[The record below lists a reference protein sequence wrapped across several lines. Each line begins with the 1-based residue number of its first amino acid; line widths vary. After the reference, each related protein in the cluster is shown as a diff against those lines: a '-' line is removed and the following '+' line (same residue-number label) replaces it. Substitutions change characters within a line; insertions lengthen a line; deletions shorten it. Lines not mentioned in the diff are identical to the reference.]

1 MKKLFISVLLLAA
14 VFSAAM
20 ADGTTYPRKFLIEH
34 FTTEKCG
41 YCPLGMYS
49 IVEAIKGQEDQY
61 IWVSHHYGYGT
72 DPYTITEN
80 GTIGNKLGVNG
91 APNMCLN
98 RTIQNGQATLC
109 FHPAYLPEMTIT
121 DSKEA
126 IASVN
131 IERTYD
137 PATRALKVKVSGEV
151 GTTELTEVRLS
162 ILIKENGLVGKQ
174 ADYGWAWTGEWSE
187 FMHTKVVRDMLTA
200 ALGDKVTVENQTYSL
215 EKEFTVPTEWVDSN
229 CVVVAYITNKNL
241 KPIINAEQVALVDG
255 TTGGEEI
262 VPHGIKE
269 DIADSFPESGAPIK
283 DITFS
288 SVATQTVGDTLCV
301 QMIGD
306 NSVSAGGNKCKPVLL
321 LYIVGADQLTA
332 NTTYTV
338 SENGGNGTIIP
349 GARDD
354 ENMMLVGSLLTYC
367 TSTSINI
374 GNLKPQKYWM
384 LKSGTLTVDAE
395 GNITLDAVSANGSA
409 LTGTYNIAT
418 AIDEV
423 SLVKKAMKQIRDGQL
438 ILVNPAGEEYNI
450 LGTRIN

>member
-1 MKKLFISVLLLAA
+1 MKKLFTSVLLLAA
-14 VFSAAM
+14 VFTAAM
-20 ADGTTYPRKFLIEH
+20 AEGTTYPRKFLIEH

-41 YCPLGMYS
+41 FCPYGMYS
-49 IVEAIKGQEDQY
+49 IVEGIKGQEDQY

-80 GTIGNKLGVNG
+80 GTIGNKLGVSG
-91 APNMCLN
+91 APSMCIN
-98 RTIQNGQATLC
+98 RTIQNGPAALTS
-109 FHPAYLPEMTIT
+109 HPAYLPEITIT

-131 IERTYD
+131 IDRTYD
-137 PATRALKVKVSGEV
+137 PETRALKVKVSGEV

-162 ILIKENGLVGKQ
+162 ILIKENGLVGPQ
-174 ADYGWAWTGEWSE
+174 ADYYWTWTGEWSE
-187 FMHTKVVRDMLTA
+187 FMHTRVVRCMLTA
-200 ALGDKVTVENQTYSL
+200 ALGDKVTVTDQAYSL
-215 EKEFTVPTEWVDSN
+215 VKEYTVPAEWVDTN
-229 CVVVAYITNKNL
+229 CVVVAYITNKNY
-241 KPIINAEQVALVDG
+241 KPIINAEQVVLVEG

-262 VPHGIKE
+262 EPHGIKE
-269 DIADSFPESGAPIK
+269 NVADSYPESGAPIK

-288 SVATQTVGDTLCV
+288 SVATQTIGDTLCV
-301 QMIGD
+301 QMIGE
-306 NSVSAGGNKCKPVLL
+306 NSVSAGGKKCKPVLL
-321 LYIVGADQLTA
+321 LYIVGTNQFTA
-332 NTTYTV
+332 NTTYKV
-338 SENGGNGTIIP
+338 EENGGNGTIIP
-349 GARDD
+349 GARDN
-354 ENMMLVGSLLTYC
+354 ENMALVGSLLTYC

-374 GNLKPQKYWM
+374 GNLQPQKYWM

-423 SLVKKAMKQIRDGQL
+423 SLVKKAMKQIRDGQV